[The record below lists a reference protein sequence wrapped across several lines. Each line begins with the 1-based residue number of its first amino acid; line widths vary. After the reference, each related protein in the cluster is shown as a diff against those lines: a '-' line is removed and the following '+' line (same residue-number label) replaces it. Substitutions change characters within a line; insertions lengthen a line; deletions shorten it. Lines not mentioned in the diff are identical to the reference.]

1 LVQQRKRHAERPV
14 TKAGDLLVGPRLLR
28 SPITSR
34 SNCAKESRLLSVSG
48 RFCGPERRWHVR
60 DGNASVQSTEGMP
73 KTSNTEL
80 TSQTKTAKLKAA

>member
-1 LVQQRKRHAERPV
+1 
-14 TKAGDLLVGPRLLR
+14 
-28 SPITSR
+28 
-34 SNCAKESRLLSVSG
+34 LLSVSG